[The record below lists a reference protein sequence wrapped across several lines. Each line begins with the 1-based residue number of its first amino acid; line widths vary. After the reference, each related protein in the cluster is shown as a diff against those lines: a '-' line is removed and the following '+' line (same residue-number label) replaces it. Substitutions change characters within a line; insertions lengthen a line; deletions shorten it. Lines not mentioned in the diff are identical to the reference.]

1 MSGLEIIASVV
12 AVAGAALQ
20 LATLTSDFGF
30 QLSTATRDTEA
41 FAARLRLLSDAARDL
56 GRTFEKALE
65 TLEPDDLTRNS
76 LSKAIEDAE
85 TFLKHILGIKMSK
98 PVPGNAARGLMEPFP
113 SVRLS
118 SMVRLRWVWGRKHL
132 SRLKEEMRDLQGDM
146 VVLVQTMQLKI
157 ALYVFPIR
165 PIRRSTSRPVRR
177 SEQRSIQLVRDLST
191 RLGPTR

>member
-56 GRTFEKALE
+56 GQTFEKALE
-65 TLEPDDLTRNS
+65 TLEPDDLSRSSVRQLTCQP
-76 LSKAIEDAE
+76 SKTIEDTE
-85 TFLKHILGIKMSK
+85 TSLKHILGIKKSK
-98 PVPGNAARGLMEPFP
+98 PVPGKAARGLMEPERPFP
-113 SVRLS
+113 SVRVS
-118 SMVRLRWVWGRKHL
+118 PMVRLRWVWGRKHL
-132 SRLKEEMRDLQGDM
+132 SRLKEELRDLQGDM

-157 ALYVFPIR
+157 AL
-165 PIRRSTSRPVRR
+165 R